1 MQITRYPPIGNRGII
16 LCLKFCGFFS
26 FGFLAAS
33 LDFVKQALNSR
44 KARERGVFQRS
55 YIDRLLDAPTE
66 HITPLNGSKLWQVA
80 ALEAWLQ
87 THGV

>member
-1 MQITRYPPIGNRGII
+1 MLPPEVIDRRKGYFPVPE
-16 LCLKFCGFFS
+16 LKYLDG
-26 FGFLAAS
+26 AS
-33 LDFVKQALNSR
+33 LEFVKQALNSR

-80 ALEAWLQ
+80 ALESWLQ
-87 THGV
+87 THGI